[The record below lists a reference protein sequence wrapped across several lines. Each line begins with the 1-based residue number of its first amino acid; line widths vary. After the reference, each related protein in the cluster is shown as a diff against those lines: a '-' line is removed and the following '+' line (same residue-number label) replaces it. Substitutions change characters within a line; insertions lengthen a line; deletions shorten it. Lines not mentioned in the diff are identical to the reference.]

1 MKFATCMAVVFASAV
16 SAQAAQPVSVNSLN
30 AVGLS
35 NVVVMSDAQGTQIR
49 AKGKARTSGSSTV
62 NSSAKQVTA
71 QPEAEPTIDSST
83 DGTATNRANSKSK
96 YNGGALAGHA
106 TLSGSASGAT
116 NNGATSAS
124 GSIAGGGAIAYGR

>member
-16 SAQAAQPVSVNSLN
+16 SAQAGQPVSVNALN

-62 NSSAKQVTA
+62 NSSAKQGA
-71 QPEAEPTIDSST
+71 GNQT
-83 DGTATNRANSKSK
+83 DGTATNSANSRSR
-96 YNGGALAGHA
+96 YNGGALAGQA
-106 TLSGSASGAT
+106 NLSGSASRAT
-116 NNGATSAS
+116 NNGSTSAS